1 MTLAQNNLFAAALSI
16 VVSASLFA
24 YAIVPASPLAFA

>member
-1 MTLAQNNLFAAALSI
+1 MTIAPNNLLAAAFSI

-24 YAIVPASPLAFA
+24 YAIVPASPLALA